1 VAFGSQWSSAFNL
14 RQGLLTQEE
23 SLHVLHPLLG
33 AAHSRGA
40 ASLVR
45 RRRPGWPHRDRAAG
59 GGGAVGGSGA
69 RRLRARGDR
78 AAFLRTWWR
87 ADLGRGCVHDP
98 WPRPGRGATFALVG
112 SGVVRGAERVD
123 MAWREA
129 LRAPAPRSEC
139 EVCRATP
146 SATRRQGAA
155 WPTEGF
161 AVLPQFHFRHQAGRP
176 GGHAAVAALLGWQ
189 CLFGLLPRSRLRSP
203 LGGVGLVHGELLGRG
218 LWPAAAAAHGR
229 GAGRRGPR
237 H

>member
-1 VAFGSQWSSAFNL
+1 
-14 RQGLLTQEE
+14 
-23 SLHVLHPLLG
+23 
-33 AAHSRGA
+33 
-40 ASLVR
+40 
-45 RRRPGWPHRDRAAG
+45 
-59 GGGAVGGSGA
+59 
-69 RRLRARGDR
+69 
-78 AAFLRTWWR
+78 
-87 ADLGRGCVHDP
+87 
-98 WPRPGRGATFALVG
+98 
-112 SGVVRGAERVD
+112 

-161 AVLPQFHFRHQAGRP
+161 AVLPQFHSRHQAGRP

-237 H
+237 HRGPRVSDPLLRRRGAARRHRRGAGRERVSGGRGIRVLGRRLARDLAPRRRGSRCDAPPHRGTRRGGRPPALAGLCAGAGRRGDEGEVGT